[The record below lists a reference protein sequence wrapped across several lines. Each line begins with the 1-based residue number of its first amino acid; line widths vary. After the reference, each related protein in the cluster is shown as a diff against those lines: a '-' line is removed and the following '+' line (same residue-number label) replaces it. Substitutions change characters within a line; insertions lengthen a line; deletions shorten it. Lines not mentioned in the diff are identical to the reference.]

1 MVCMPDESLHQ
12 VTIEPITFASPEDL
26 KGLYKDAGWWEPS
39 YDLNPGFLNFIVKD
53 SAVFVGAFY
62 KKRLIGMGRALSD
75 LVSDA
80 YIQDVTVLKAYRG
93 KGIGKII
100 IRTLVEE
107 LRKKGVDWIGL
118 VAEPGTSAFYKEL
131 GFDVLK
137 DHIPL
142 KYKDS

>member
-1 MVCMPDESLHQ
+1 MSEVFLGQ
-12 VTIEPITFASPEDL
+12 VTVRPVTSALPEEL
-26 KGLYKDAGWWEPS
+26 KALYKDAAWWDPS
-39 YDLNPGFLNFIVKD
+39 YDRDPDFLNHLAKA

-62 KKRLIGMGRALSD
+62 KKKMIGMGRALSD

-80 YIQDVTVLKAYRG
+80 YIQDVTVLKEYRG

-100 IRTLVEE
+100 IQTLVEE
-107 LRKKGVDWIGL
+107 LKKKGVDWIGL

-142 KYKDS
+142 KYKDL

>member
-1 MVCMPDESLHQ
+1 MSEAFLGQ
-12 VTIEPITFASPEDL
+12 VTVKPIISALPEDL
-26 KGLYKDAGWWEPS
+26 KDLYTDAAWWDPS
-39 YDLNPGFLNFIVKD
+39 YDRDPGFLNHLAKE

-62 KKRLIGMGRALSD
+62 KKKMIGMGRALSD

-80 YIQDVTVLKAYRG
+80 YIQDVTVLKEYRG

>member
-1 MVCMPDESLHQ
+1 MSEEFLGQ
-12 VTIEPITFASPEDL
+12 VAIGPITSALPEDL
-26 KGLYKDAGWWEPS
+26 KDLYKDAAWWDPS
-39 YDLNPGFLNFIVKD
+39 YDRDPGFLNHLAKD

-62 KKRLIGMGRALSD
+62 KKKMIGMGRALSD

-80 YIQDVTVLKAYRG
+80 YIQDVTVLKEYRG

-100 IRTLVEE
+100 IKTLVEE
-107 LRKKGVDWIGL
+107 LKKKGVDWIGL

-131 GFDVLK
+131 GFDVMK

-142 KYKDS
+142 KYKDL

>member
-1 MVCMPDESLHQ
+1 MAEEFLHQ
-12 VTIEPITFASPEDL
+12 VTIRPITSALAEEL
-26 KGLYKDAGWWEPS
+26 KALYKDAGWWDPS
-39 YDLNPGFLNFIVKD
+39 YDLNPGFLNYIVKN
-53 SAVFVGAFY
+53 SAVFAGAFY
-62 KKRLIGMGRALSD
+62 KKKLIGMGRALSD

-80 YIQDVTVLKAYRG
+80 YIQDVTVLKDYRG

-100 IRTLVEE
+100 IQTLVEE
-107 LRKKGVDWIGL
+107 LKKKGVDWIGL

>member
-1 MVCMPDESLHQ
+1 MSDEFLNR
-12 VTIEPITFASPEDL
+12 VIVRPIKSALTEELTD
-26 KGLYKDAGWWEPS
+26 LYKDAGWWDPS

-93 KGIGKII
+93 KGTGKKII
-100 IRTLVEE
+100 QALIKE
-107 LRKKGVDWIGL
+107 LKKNGVDWIGL
-118 VAEPGTSAFYKEL
+118 VAEPGTTAFYKEL

-142 KYKDS
+142 RYKDL